1 MTEKKETDAKQAPK
15 KNLNQGHRSRM
26 RKRYLTCGFSGFQ
39 EHEIL
44 ELLLFYALPRVNTNP
59 IAHQLLKEFHS
70 LAGVLDADP
79 VELQKIPGIR
89 EQAAVFLNMLP
100 ELFRYYQLSKETEQE
115 TRKQLELDRASFMA
129 THLQHLYT
137 GVQREQVA
145 VLLLDNSLQ
154 IIQECFLSEGSVTI
168 STLSIRSIA
177 ELAFKYQAACVILAH
192 NHPGGSASP
201 SQEDCYV
208 TKQVYTGLQYL
219 NVTLEDHYIIG
230 KNAVISMREH
240 GFWETLL

>member
-1 MTEKKETDAKQAPK
+1 MTEKEETDAKQAPK

-70 LAGVLDADP
+70 L
-79 VELQKIPGIR
+79 
-89 EQAAVFLNMLP
+89 NMLP

-115 TRKQLELDRASFMA
+115 NRKQLELDRVSFMA

-219 NVTLEDHYIIG
+219 NVALEDHYIIG

>member
-1 MTEKKETDAKQAPK
+1 MTEKEETDAKQAPK

-115 TRKQLELDRASFMA
+115 NRKQLEIDRASHGNALAASVYRRA
-129 THLQHLYT
+129 TGTSRCVIAGQQPANHT
-137 GVQREQVA
+137 GVFFVGGFCDHIHA
-145 VLLLDNSLQ
+145 
-154 IIQECFLSEGSVTI
+154 FHSEHRRT
-168 STLSIRSIA
+168 SI
-177 ELAFKYQAACVILAH
+177 
-192 NHPGGSASP
+192 
-201 SQEDCYV
+201 
-208 TKQVYTGLQYL
+208 
-219 NVTLEDHYIIG
+219 
-230 KNAVISMREH
+230 
-240 GFWETLL
+240 

>member
-1 MTEKKETDAKQAPK
+1 MTEKEETDAKQAPK

-79 VELQKIPGIR
+79 VELQKIPGVR

-115 TRKQLELDRASFMA
+115 NRKQLELDQASFMERTCSICTQA
-129 THLQHLYT
+129 CNGSKSLCCCWTTACKSYRS
-137 GVQREQVA
+137 VFCQR
-145 VLLLDNSLQ
+145 VL
-154 IIQECFLSEGSVTI
+154 
-168 STLSIRSIA
+168 
-177 ELAFKYQAACVILAH
+177 
-192 NHPGGSASP
+192 
-201 SQEDCYV
+201 
-208 TKQVYTGLQYL
+208 
-219 NVTLEDHYIIG
+219 
-230 KNAVISMREH
+230 
-240 GFWETLL
+240 

>member
-1 MTEKKETDAKQAPK
+1 MGLNVTEKEETDAKQAPK

-79 VELQKIPGIR
+79 VELQKVPGVR
-89 EQAAVFLNMLP
+89 EQAAVFLNMQP

-115 TRKQLELDRASFMA
+115 NRKQLELDRASFMA
-129 THLQHLYT
+129 THLPPPPP
-137 GVQREQVA
+137 
-145 VLLLDNSLQ
+145 
-154 IIQECFLSEGSVTI
+154 
-168 STLSIRSIA
+168 
-177 ELAFKYQAACVILAH
+177 AA
-192 NHPGGSASP
+192 P
-201 SQEDCYV
+201 
-208 TKQVYTGLQYL
+208 
-219 NVTLEDHYIIG
+219 
-230 KNAVISMREH
+230 R
-240 GFWETLL
+240 

>member
-1 MTEKKETDAKQAPK
+1 MTEKEETDAKQAPK

-79 VELQKIPGIR
+79 VELQKIPGVR

-100 ELFRYYQLSKETEQE
+100 ELFRYYQRAKKPNRKTANNWNLTECH
-115 TRKQLELDRASFMA
+115 SW
-129 THLQHLYT
+129 
-137 GVQREQVA
+137 QRTCSICTQACNGNKSLCCCWTTVCKSYRSVFCRR
-145 VLLLDNSLQ
+145 VL
-154 IIQECFLSEGSVTI
+154 
-168 STLSIRSIA
+168 
-177 ELAFKYQAACVILAH
+177 
-192 NHPGGSASP
+192 
-201 SQEDCYV
+201 
-208 TKQVYTGLQYL
+208 
-219 NVTLEDHYIIG
+219 
-230 KNAVISMREH
+230 
-240 GFWETLL
+240 

>member
-1 MTEKKETDAKQAPK
+1 MTENEETDAKQVPK

-79 VELQKIPGIR
+79 VELQKIPGVR

-100 ELFRYYQLSKETEQE
+100 ELFRYYQLSKET
-115 TRKQLELDRASFMA
+115 
-129 THLQHLYT
+129 
-137 GVQREQVA
+137 
-145 VLLLDNSLQ
+145 
-154 IIQECFLSEGSVTI
+154 
-168 STLSIRSIA
+168 
-177 ELAFKYQAACVILAH
+177 
-192 NHPGGSASP
+192 
-201 SQEDCYV
+201 
-208 TKQVYTGLQYL
+208 
-219 NVTLEDHYIIG
+219 
-230 KNAVISMREH
+230 
-240 GFWETLL
+240 

>member
-1 MTEKKETDAKQAPK
+1 MTEKKETNAKQAPK

-79 VELQKIPGIR
+79 VELQKVPGIR

-115 TRKQLELDRASFMA
+115 NREQLELDRGSFMA
-129 THLQHLYT
+129 MHLKHLYT
-137 GVQREQVA
+137 GIQREQVA
-145 VLLLDNSLQ
+145 VLLLDK
-154 IIQECFLSEGSVTI
+154 IG
-168 STLSIRSIA
+168 R
-177 ELAFKYQAACVILAH
+177 
-192 NHPGGSASP
+192 AS
-201 SQEDCYV
+201 C
-208 TKQVYTGLQYL
+208 
-219 NVTLEDHYIIG
+219 
-230 KNAVISMREH
+230 RERV
-240 GFWETLL
+240 

>member
-1 MTEKKETDAKQAPK
+1 MTEKEETDAKQAPK

-79 VELQKIPGIR
+79 VELQKVPGVR

-100 ELFRYYQLSKETEQE
+100 ELFRYYKLRKETEQE
-115 TRKQLELDRASFMA
+115 DRKQL
-129 THLQHLYT
+129 
-137 GVQREQVA
+137 QRTC
-145 VLLLDNSLQ
+145 S
-154 IIQECFLSEGSVTI
+154 I
-168 STLSIRSIA
+168 STQACNGNKSLCYCWTTACKSYRSVFCRRV
-177 ELAFKYQAACVILAH
+177 L
-192 NHPGGSASP
+192 
-201 SQEDCYV
+201 
-208 TKQVYTGLQYL
+208 
-219 NVTLEDHYIIG
+219 
-230 KNAVISMREH
+230 
-240 GFWETLL
+240 

>member
-1 MTEKKETDAKQAPK
+1 MTEKEETDAKQAPK

-79 VELQKIPGIR
+79 VELQKVPGVR

-115 TRKQLELDRASFMA
+115 NRKQLELDRASFMA

-145 VLLLDNSLQ
+145 VLCWTTACKSYR
-154 IIQECFLSEGSVTI
+154 SVFCRRV
-168 STLSIRSIA
+168 L
-177 ELAFKYQAACVILAH
+177 
-192 NHPGGSASP
+192 
-201 SQEDCYV
+201 
-208 TKQVYTGLQYL
+208 
-219 NVTLEDHYIIG
+219 
-230 KNAVISMREH
+230 
-240 GFWETLL
+240 

>member
-1 MTEKKETDAKQAPK
+1 
-15 KNLNQGHRSRM
+15 
-26 RKRYLTCGFSGFQ
+26 
-39 EHEIL
+39 
-44 ELLLFYALPRVNTNP
+44 
-59 IAHQLLKEFHS
+59 
-70 LAGVLDADP
+70 
-79 VELQKIPGIR
+79 
-89 EQAAVFLNMLP
+89 MLP

-115 TRKQLELDRASFMA
+115 NRKQLELDRASFMA